1 MAISGSDDRL
11 TKNRMQLET
20 LPPTLS
26 PHLGYSMVFAVHS
39 RAYNLMIW
47 SNKTINHNK

>member
-1 MAISGSDDRL
+1 MAISGSDDGL

-26 PHLGYSMVFAVHS
+26 PHLGIQWCLLST
-39 RAYNLMIW
+39 LEL
-47 SNKTINHNK
+47 TI